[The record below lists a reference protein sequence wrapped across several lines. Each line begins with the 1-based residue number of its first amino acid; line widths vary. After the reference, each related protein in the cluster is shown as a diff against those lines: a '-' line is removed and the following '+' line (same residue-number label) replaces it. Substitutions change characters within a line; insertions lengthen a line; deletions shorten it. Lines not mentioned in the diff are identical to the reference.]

1 MARCTAPVRGHRS
14 SAAAADC
21 PACGGRYGRSSGY
34 GGSYGGYNSS
44 YSGYG
49 SYSSPSYSSTGSS
62 GRGSSGGSSR
72 RTKKPRWSGA
82 ASAAWYTPEQVQ
94 ALTPVREN
102 VESLAVSQPDLR
114 DVFLC
119 HAWDDRQGSAKELHD
134 LLEARGV
141 RVWFSE
147 KDLGL
152 GVPMMRAIDKGLVN
166 SRVGIVLVTPAML
179 RRLPA
184 EGVADKELSALL
196 RRERLVP
203 VVHGTTYE
211 ELERVSLLLA
221 SRAGL
226 NTAEE
231 SMAEVATKI
240 AELVVA

>member
-1 MARCTAPVRGHRS
+1 MARCTAPVRGHTRGGG
-14 SAAAADC
+14 ADC
-21 PACGGRYGRSSGY
+21 PVCGSRYSRYSGYSSGY
-34 GGSYGGYNSS
+34 SS
-44 YSGYG
+44 GFRYS
-49 SYSSPSYSSTGSS
+49 SYSSPSL
-62 GRGSSGGSSR
+62 GSSGGSQSGGKSSR
-72 RTKKPRWSGA
+72 STKPRWSGA
-82 ASAAWYTPEQVQ
+82 GSAVFYTPEQVQ

-102 VESLAVSQPDLR
+102 VENLAASQPDLR

-119 HAWDDRQGSAKELHD
+119 HAWDDRHGSAKELHD
-134 LLEARGV
+134 LLETRGV

-179 RRLPA
+179 RRLPT
-184 EGVADKELSALL
+184 EGIADKELSALL

-211 ELERVSLLLA
+211 ELEKVSLLLA

-226 NTAEE
+226 STAEE
-231 SMAEVATKI
+231 SMAEVASKI
-240 AELVVA
+240 AELVSI

>member
-21 PACGGRYGRSSGY
+21 PACGSRYSRFGGY
-34 GGSYGGYNSS
+34 GGYGGDYGS
-44 YSGYG
+44 G
-49 SYSSPSYSSTGSS
+49 SYSSPSYSSSGSG
-62 GRGSSGGSSR
+62 GRSSGGSGR
-72 RTKKPRWSGA
+72 RTAKPRWSGA
-82 ASAAWYTPEQVQ
+82 GSAVLYTPEQVQ

-102 VESLAVSQPDLR
+102 VENLAASQPDLR

-184 EGVADKELSALL
+184 EGIADKELSALL

-211 ELERVSLLLA
+211 ELEQVSLLLA

-226 NTAEE
+226 STAEE
-231 SMAEVATKI
+231 SMAEVAAKI
-240 AELVVA
+240 AELVAI

>member
-1 MARCTAPVRGHRS
+1 MARCTAPSRGHRTAS
-14 SAAAADC
+14 GRAAC
-21 PACGGRYGRSSGY
+21 PVHGGGY
-34 GGSYGGYNSS
+34 SHYGSYGGYSN
-44 YSGYG
+44 YG
-49 SYSSPSYSSTGSS
+49 SYSSPSYSSSSGSS
-62 GRGSSGGSSR
+62 GSSRSSGGGSSR
-72 RTKKPRWSGA
+72 STKPRWSGA
-82 ASAAWYTPEQVQ
+82 GSAVWYTSEQVQ

-102 VESLAVSQPDLR
+102 VENLAASQPDLR

-166 SRVGIVLVTPAML
+166 SRIGIVLVTPAML

-211 ELERVSLLLA
+211 ELEQVSLLLA

-226 NTAEE
+226 STTEE
-231 SMAEVATKI
+231 SLTEVANKI
-240 AELVVA
+240 AELVAL

>member
-1 MARCTAPVRGHRS
+1 MARCTAPVNGHRTAS
-14 SAAAADC
+14 GAANC
-21 PACGGRYGRSSGY
+21 PACRGGRSRGY
-34 GGSYGGYNSS
+34 GGYSS
-44 YSGYG
+44 YSTA
-49 SYSSPSYSSTGSS
+49 SYSPPSYSSLRTSRSGGVGSS
-62 GRGSSGGSSR
+62 SSA
-72 RTKKPRWSGA
+72 TPRWSRAG
-82 ASAAWYTPEQVQ
+82 SPVVYTPTQVRT
-94 ALTPVREN
+94 LTPVREN

-134 LLEARGV
+134 LLEASGV

-179 RRLPA
+179 KRLPA

-196 RRERLVP
+196 RRERLIP

-211 ELERVSLLLA
+211 DLEKVSLLLA

-226 NTAEE
+226 STAEE
-231 SMAEVATKI
+231 TMADVATKI
-240 AELVVA
+240 AELVAV

>member
-1 MARCTAPVRGHRS
+1 MARCTAPVNGHRS
-14 SAAAADC
+14 SAAAANC
-21 PACGGRYGRSSGY
+21 PACGSRYGRSRGY
-34 GGSYGGYNSS
+34 SSYGSYGSSS
-44 YSGYG
+44 YSSSG
-49 SYSSPSYSSTGSS
+49 YSSNSSGSS
-62 GRGSSGGSSR
+62 SGSGR
-72 RTKKPRWSGA
+72 RTSKPRWSRAG
-82 ASAAWYTPEQVQ
+82 SAVWYTPEQVQ

-102 VESLAVSQPDLR
+102 VEKLATSQPDLR

-119 HAWDDRQGSAKELHD
+119 HAWDDRQGSAKQLHD
-134 LLEARGV
+134 LLEAKGV

-166 SRVGIVLVTPAML
+166 SRIGIVLVTPAML

-196 RRERLVP
+196 RRERLIP

-211 ELERVSLLLA
+211 ELEKVSLLLA

-226 NTAEE
+226 NSAEE
-231 SMAEVATKI
+231 SMTDIAAKI
-240 AELVVA
+240 AELVLTD